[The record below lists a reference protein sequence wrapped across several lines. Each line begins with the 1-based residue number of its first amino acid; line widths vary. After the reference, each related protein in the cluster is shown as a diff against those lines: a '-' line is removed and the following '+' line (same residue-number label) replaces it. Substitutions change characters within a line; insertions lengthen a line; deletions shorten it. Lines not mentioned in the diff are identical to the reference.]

1 MSTVFYY
8 AEDGQKHPIASNEE
22 AIQLIHEGKIYAATW
37 IEVEGRI
44 YHAKSFK
51 AWEPYFTET
60 NAPEPSNQNFSS
72 NEALNSNDDEFNQPV
87 PELPPV
93 IVTDEELKEE
103 ENKEEENEKE
113 KKKTNESN
121 GATSSSSDS
130 STSDSFKIIQKKY
143 GLLDI
148 DDNELFKAVK
158 ANLPEQIKENF
169 NFVENLNGFFTAAL
183 FLFFP
188 ALPLLVLLGV
198 FFSES
203 EFGEFKH
210 LLLFIVL
217 ILVLLIALKLKASLR
232 LVTTNTALLKS
243 RDDLRQTIYLNE
255 ILKSLDKK
263 NDETKEKE

>member
-87 PELPPV
+87 PEPPPV

-183 FLFFP
+183 YLFFLP
-188 ALPLLVLLGV
+188 ALGV
-198 FFSES
+198 FFLG
-203 EFGEFKH
+203 FGEFKH

>member
-87 PELPPV
+87 PEPPPV

-169 NFVENLNGFFTAAL
+169 NFVENLNGFFTTALYLFFLLFLPAL
-183 FLFFP
+183 F
-188 ALPLLVLLGV
+188 VLLDV
-198 FFSES
+198 
-203 EFGEFKH
+203 EFGEFEH